1 MSTLVL
7 LVVLL
12 LVVVAVML
20 AAGVAYVVR
29 RDPSWG
35 QPLSA
40 ALGAVA
46 VLGTLV
52 GVITTR

>member
-12 LVVVAVML
+12 LVVVVAML
-20 AAGVAYVVR
+20 AAGIAYVVR

-35 QPLSA
+35 QPIA
-40 ALGAVA
+40 AAFGAVTVVVA
-46 VLGTLV
+46 LV
-52 GVITTR
+52 GVIVAR